1 MFNFNV
7 SVLKTAGV
15 RQKHFRTE
23 MSDVFLF

>member
-7 SVLKTAGV
+7 SALKTAEV

-23 MSDVFLF
+23 MSDVLLF